1 MFQWNIF
8 AYLYE
13 GEYFCRNNANYKKTL
28 VNLQQNVDGRSHWEV
43 IRHLSVWNEFYYQ
56 AASAEI
62 CLEVQITLEE
72 FLLCKYELTFFNYY
86 FLNSNEDL
94 PHFFFSNFATF
105 IVNWCIKQ
113 VAFFKETCHIWRSIR
128 NQKLK
133 NHIY

>member
-1 MFQWNIF
+1 MLERCFPTEVLCGVSNQITWMFQWNIF

-94 PHFFFSNFATF
+94 PHFFFLILPLSL
-105 IVNWCIKQ
+105 
-113 VAFFKETCHIWRSIR
+113 SIDV
-128 NQKLK
+128 
-133 NHIY
+133 